1 MNKYS
6 LDISS
11 AERLRIACDVAE
23 GMKHLATMRV
33 RYKFFHTLYIV
44 CNMSRSKGLVIPTN
58 SNTFSDWRRIC
69 HVSWM
74 TTIKETTT
82 WTFDVHVIRSCSL
95 KPRKFVV
102 PPGCKQMS
110 NFSHI
115 FELGGITKHL
125 WLAPQGNSEFCS
137 ISTLMFSVEDPEET
151 KLIVA
156 LQWKAFCTPLSKCG
170 ALSKV
175 APNCHGVERGR
186 GTARGELEGILQ
198 YGSYVLPRF
207 SEFSTS
213 RAIKEIG
220 CWYFKE
226 GGSHSL

>member
-1 MNKYS
+1 
-6 LDISS
+6 
-11 AERLRIACDVAE
+11 
-23 GMKHLATMRV
+23 
-33 RYKFFHTLYIV
+33 
-44 CNMSRSKGLVIPTN
+44 MSRSKGLVIPPN

-175 APNCHGVERGR
+175 APNCHGVEMGR